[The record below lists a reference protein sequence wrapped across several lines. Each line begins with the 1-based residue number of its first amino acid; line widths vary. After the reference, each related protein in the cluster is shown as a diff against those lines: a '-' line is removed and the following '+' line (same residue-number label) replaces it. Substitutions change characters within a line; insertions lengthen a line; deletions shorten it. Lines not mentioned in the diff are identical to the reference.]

1 MKRENVYSAID
12 SERDFQDARWGT
24 VEQHPHEV
32 GSWILI
38 MEKLLA
44 DAREAW
50 AGNAGDAKALDEI
63 RKVAAVAVACGE
75 QHGLPSR
82 GMVSTLRPSSQPNPY
97 RKDGYVR
104 AKEDR

>member
-1 MKRENVYSAID
+1 MNRERVYDAID
-12 SERDFQDARWGT
+12 SERRFQDERWGT
-24 VEQHPHEV
+24 VREHPHEV

-50 AGNAGDAKALDEI
+50 AGSAGDIKALEEI

-75 QHGLPSR
+75 QHGLQP
-82 GMVSTLRPSSQPNPY
+82 RPAVAFAKFGPNSQNPY
-97 RKDGYVR
+97 RKDAQGS
-104 AKEDR
+104 